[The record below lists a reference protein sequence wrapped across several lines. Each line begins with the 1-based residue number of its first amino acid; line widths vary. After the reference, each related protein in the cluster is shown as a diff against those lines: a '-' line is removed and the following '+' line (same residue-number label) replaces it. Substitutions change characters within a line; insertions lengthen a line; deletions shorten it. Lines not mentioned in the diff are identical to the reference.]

1 MKKLIETQK
10 KIAYQWEKM
19 VKSGRLPIMEYQ
31 IGEDDYLIVDLE
43 LVDAGSAIIFSFDRQ
58 SFPTADVWF
67 SGEVIKVLNNFQ
79 ITIDEYTDNLDI
91 CLQQIDQEMLEGF
104 ILPNGLYYCED

>member
-1 MKKLIETQK
+1 MKKLIEAQK

-43 LVDAGSAIIFSFDRQ
+43 LVDAGSAIIFSFDRYP
-58 SFPTADVWF
+58 FPTAEIWF
-67 SGEVIKVLNNFQ
+67 SGEVLPVLDNYQ
-79 ITIDEYTDNLDI
+79 ITIDEFTDDLNI
-91 CLQQIDQEMLEGF
+91 YLQQIDQEMLEGF
-104 ILPNGLYYCED
+104 ILPNGLYYSEE